1 MQFAMR
7 HVYTVDEH
15 ILQAIDVVHD
25 IEHGRLEQ
33 DHPLSTNVFPLI
45 EDKEALYL
53 ATLLHD
59 LGKGE
64 ADGQE
69 AGGARIARR
78 VCERMGLSRPRSE
91 TIEWLVRNHLVLS
104 HYAQKRD
111 ISDPDTIAAF
121 VKLVETPERLRSLL
135 VLTVADI
142 RAVGPGVWNGW
153 KGQLMRELFT
163 SADAVFRGGR
173 GADPAASF
181 RVRQGTAAQA
191 ARKLLVAADPPAEG
205 FAREMDDAYFTSFSH
220 RAQMAHAQLAR
231 RAQEEGGTAANARP
245 SVDRSALE
253 LTVATDDRPG
263 LFADLAETLAAI
275 GADVVGARAFTS
287 SAGRVLDVF
296 FVHDAAGLPFGRD
309 HPEDAQRAARRL
321 AEAAREPK
329 PGPERRPHTPA
340 TAPAAP
346 DRDPARAAID
356 NETSAAATVVEVS
369 ARDRPGLLA
378 SVARALTEQRL
389 SIQSAHV
396 DSFGER
402 AVDAFYIQDEA
413 GLKITDA
420 ERLYAL
426 REALIVAAAGP
437 TLAGRL
443 ACA

>member
-1 MQFAMR
+1 MR
-7 HVYTVDEH
+7 
-15 ILQAIDVVHD
+15 
-25 IEHGRLEQ
+25 
-33 DHPLSTNVFPLI
+33 S
-45 EDKEALYL
+45 
-53 ATLLHD
+53 
-59 LGKGE
+59 
-64 ADGQE
+64 
-69 AGGARIARR
+69 
-78 VCERMGLSRPRSE
+78 
-91 TIEWLVRNHLVLS
+91 HLVLS

-153 KGQLMRELFT
+153 KGQLMRELYA

-173 GADPAASF
+173 GVDPAASF
-181 RVRQGTAAQA
+181 RVRQEHAAQA

-231 RAQEEGGTAANARP
+231 RAAEEGGTAANARP

-263 LFADLAETLAAI
+263 LFADLAEALAAI

-287 SAGRVLDVF
+287 KAGRVLDVF
-296 FVHDAAGLPFGRD
+296 FVHDAAGAPFGRD
-309 HPEDAQRAARRL
+309 HPDDAQRAARRL
-321 AEAAREPK
+321 AEAARK
-329 PGPERRPHTPA
+329 PGADRRPHAPA
-340 TAPAAP
+340 TVPAAP
-346 DRDPARAAID
+346 DRDPARAVID
-356 NETSAAATVVEVS
+356 NETSASATVVEVS

-378 SVARALTEQRL
+378 SIARALTEQGL

-402 AVDAFYIQDEA
+402 AVDAFYVQDEA
-413 GLKITDA
+413 GLKIIDP
-420 ERLYAL
+420 ERLSAI
-426 REALIVAAAGP
+426 REALIVAAVGPPLAAG
-437 TLAGRL
+437 L